1 VGAAAT
7 TAAAV
12 PAASSLAAVWAD
24 LSSYAT
30 TELSALFGSSTAAD
44 LTSSL
49 STDLPSGLT
58 GLF

>member
-1 VGAAAT
+1 
-7 TAAAV
+7 
-12 PAASSLAAVWAD
+12 VWAD

-30 TELSALFGSSTAAD
+30 TELGALFGSSTAAD

-49 STDLPSGLT
+49 STDLLSGLT